1 MRNHLVVVANALS
14 RQGWR
19 FVHVMSMN
27 GPVDLAVEAEY
38 VPAEAGEV
46 TRCVWEEK
54 ELGAWHLALSWGAR
68 EVVDLSLTPSPAPTG
83 GEGKKR
89 AVMWWIG
96 ERSQLEEGA
105 RASIREA
112 VDLAGM
118 LFRLRVGRAPV
129 RALVG
134 KKPAA
139 AAAKV
144 AVTGTGEV
152 DLVEAG
158 WVPGGF
164 VVVE

>member
-1 MRNHLVVVANALS
+1 MSSLVVVANALS

-19 FVHVMSMN
+19 FVHVMSMS

-46 TRCVWEEK
+46 ARCAWVEK

-68 EVVDLSLTPSPAPTG
+68 EMVRLVGAGSEPAQPASG
-83 GEGKKR
+83 Q

-96 ERSQLEEGA
+96 ERSQLEEGG

-118 LFRLRVGRAPV
+118 LFRIRVGRAPR
-129 RALVG
+129 RALLG

-139 AAAKV
+139 AGGRV
-144 AVTGTGEV
+144 AVTGVGEV
-152 DLVEAG
+152 DLVEAA

-164 VVVE
+164 IVVE